1 MEETTKKQAKMELV
15 YLLVDSGYRILIME
29 GRIYTVSQFTE
40 AGTESDKHVLSGRD
54 VTKALS
60 TFPDFRRLDDKRID
74 NIIKKIDEA
83 QKVKLHFSSDHRWKL
98 YLP

>member
-1 MEETTKKQAKMELV
+1 MEEQNKKQAKMELV
-15 YLLVDSGYRILIME
+15 YLLIDSGYRILIME

-40 AGTESDKHVLSGRD
+40 AGTESDKHVLKGRD

-60 TFPDFRRLDDKRID
+60 SFPDFRRLDEKRID
-74 NIIKKIDEA
+74 NIITKIEGA
-83 QKVKLHFSSDHRWKL
+83 QKVNLHFSSDHRWKL